1 MKIAIQFLCA
11 YGAMW
16 LTNFMLT
23 YHDIIEW
30 LKGFMLSCPS
40 KKLLHIECPG
50 CGFQRSF
57 FALLEGD
64 FGRSWQLYP
73 AMVPIVVLMVYTALH
88 IKFQFRFGA
97 VVIKYLFMLIAGI
110 ILTFYIYKIFNHKIY
125 C

>member
-1 MKIAIQFLCA
+1 
-11 YGAMW
+11 
-16 LTNFMLT
+16 MLLS
-23 YHDIIEW
+23 YHNIVEW

-64 FGRSWQLYP
+64 FGKSWQLYP
-73 AMVPIVVLMVYTALH
+73 AMVPIVSLMIFTALH

-97 VVIKYLFMLIAGI
+97 VVIKYLFMFIAAI
-110 ILTFYIYKIFNHKIY
+110 ILTFYIYKIINHKIY

>member
-1 MKIAIQFLCA
+1 MHTFLNFVVSYQDTIQ
-11 YGAMW
+11 
-16 LTNFMLT
+16 
-23 YHDIIEW
+23 W

-57 FALLEGD
+57 FALLEAD
-64 FGRSWQLYP
+64 FGKSWQLYP
-73 AMVPIVVLMVYTALH
+73 AMMPIVVLTVFTALH

-97 VVIKYLFMLIAGI
+97 VLIKYLFMLIAVV
-110 ILTFYIYKIFNHKIY
+110 ILTSYFYKIINHKIY